1 MGKIFDALEKASKE
15 NFSLNKEFREPICFE
30 KEKYGNNI
38 IDATKLP
45 KSETSESLSKKKVYI
60 SEQGRYTHKKKLAN
74 LSKFT
79 LPELDILTGEIYRS
93 LGNNLL
99 QKIQNKLKKSLLIIS
114 YNHGEGKTATAI
126 NLAIA
131 ITDIKDYRIL
141 LVESDLRYPDI
152 HKRIG
157 LEQSPGLID
166 ILEGKIGLEAGIK
179 NTTKE
184 NLKILTS
191 GIIRSHPSKF
201 FKLKKFK
208 EFICEAEQIFDLV
221 IFDSPP
227 LSRFSDTNILRSQ
240 IDSVLLVVESGKTTR
255 ESLHKIE
262 AEFKDKDTEILG
274 VIFNKHPSPKFY
286 KRKK

>member
-15 NFSLNKEFREPICFE
+15 DPPPNNKLNEPIFFG
-30 KEKYGNNI
+30 KEKYRNNL
-38 IDATKLP
+38 IDETKLP
-45 KSETSESLSKKKVYI
+45 KSVTSEPFSKKEIHI
-60 SEQGRYTHKKKLAN
+60 SKQGKYKQKKILAN

-79 LPELDILTGEIYRS
+79 LPERDILTGEIYRS
-93 LGNNLL
+93 LSNNLL
-99 QKIQNKLKKSLLIIS
+99 QKIQNQSKKSLLIIS

-126 NLAIA
+126 NLAIT

-141 LVESDLRYPDI
+141 LVESDFRYPDI
-152 HKRIG
+152 YKRIG

-166 ILEGKIGLEAGIK
+166 ILEGKISLEAGIK

-191 GIIRSHPSKF
+191 GILKSHPSKL

-208 EFICEAEQIFDLV
+208 EFICEAEQLFDLI

-227 LSRFSDTNILRSQ
+227 LSRYSDANILRSQ
-240 IDSVLLVVESGKTTR
+240 IDSVLLVVESGKTTW

-262 AEFKDKDTEILG
+262 TEFKDKDTEILG
-274 VIFNKHPSPKFY
+274 IIFNKHPSPKFY